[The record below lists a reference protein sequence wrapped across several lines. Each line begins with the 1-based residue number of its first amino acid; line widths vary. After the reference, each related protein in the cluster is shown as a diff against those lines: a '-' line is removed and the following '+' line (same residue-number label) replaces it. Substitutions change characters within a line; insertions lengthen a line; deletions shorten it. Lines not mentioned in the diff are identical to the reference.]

1 MLSHDLERSILEL
14 TLRKTD
20 LQKEIEEIDL
30 QIAFLCEQK
39 KEAQEDS
46 WQSGTDPLVIGG
58 SLCHYIRVKG
68 GQHPTP

>member
-1 MLSHDLERSILEL
+1 MPMLSHDLERSILEL

-46 WQSGTDPLVIGG
+46 WQSGTKFPCNTLESVP
-58 SLCHYIRVKG
+58 Y
-68 GQHPTP
+68 